1 LTVRKK
7 GGELILSKKTPQLQQ
22 RGKKK
27 AKKYFLVNLKIP
39 DCGQTS
45 AARKL
50 KKEINVWT

>member
-7 GGELILSKKTPQLQQ
+7 GGELILSKKHPSYSREVQ
-22 RGKKK
+22 KK
-27 AKKYFLVNLKIP
+27 AKKHFLVNSKIP

-50 KKEINVWT
+50 KKEMNVWT